1 MNLLPTAILGAIKD
15 EFAVLIAETAAVQG
29 ILNALNIFV
38 IGETSQLNPVF
49 YSLIRLPIIYNC

>member
-49 YSLIRLPIIYNC
+49 YSLIRLPIIYIC